1 MSPGAG
7 FKLRQYDW
15 GITLTRGWFVI
26 ANLVNLVGLEN
37 MDNERLVSSGCV
49 YEVGSRED
57 LLGKGVGLSE
67 CGLR

>member
-7 FKLRQYDW
+7 YKLRQYDW

-37 MDNERLVSSGCV
+37 MDNERLV
-49 YEVGSRED
+49 
-57 LLGKGVGLSE
+57 
-67 CGLR
+67 